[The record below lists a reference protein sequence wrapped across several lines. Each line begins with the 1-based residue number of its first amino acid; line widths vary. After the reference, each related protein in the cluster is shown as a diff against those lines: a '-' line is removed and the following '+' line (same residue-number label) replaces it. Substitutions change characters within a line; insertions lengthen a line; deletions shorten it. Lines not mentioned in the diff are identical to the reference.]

1 MRKKFGHSVWLL
13 CGGRKRLELNLRR
26 AAANEHEALIIMAL
40 IDMGAN
46 VDARDP
52 ATGRTAL
59 MLAVEYDCR
68 SNIVALLTHGADVH
82 IQAKNGKS
90 ALEMA
95 RAKGLDEIA
104 ELLKDTHRANQSYV
118 DR

>member
-1 MRKKFGHSVWLL
+1 MKRKFGHSVWLL
-13 CGGRKRLELNLRR
+13 CGGRKRLELDLRR
-26 AAANEHEALIIMAL
+26 AAANADEALIIMAL
-40 IDMGAN
+40 IDMGAK
-46 VDARDP
+46 VDAGDP

-90 ALEMA
+90 ALEVA

-104 ELLKDTHRANQSYV
+104 ELLKDTHLANQNYLT
-118 DR
+118 R

>member
-1 MRKKFGHSVWLL
+1 MKKKFGHSVWLL
-13 CGGRKRLELNLRR
+13 CGGRKRLEMDLRR
-26 AAANEHEALIIMAL
+26 AAANADEALVIMTL
-40 IDMGAN
+40 IDMGAG

-68 SNIVALLTHGADVH
+68 SNVVALLSHGANIH
-82 IQAKNGKS
+82 IQANNGKS

-95 RAKGLDEIA
+95 RAKGLDEVA
-104 ELLKDTHRANQSYV
+104 ELLKDTDRVNQSYLG
-118 DR
+118 R